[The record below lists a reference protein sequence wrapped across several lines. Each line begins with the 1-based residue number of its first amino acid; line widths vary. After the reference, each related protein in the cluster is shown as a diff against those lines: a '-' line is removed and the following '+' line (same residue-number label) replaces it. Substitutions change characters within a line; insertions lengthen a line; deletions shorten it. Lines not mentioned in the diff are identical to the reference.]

1 MNKIREWY
9 ISNQDAI
16 SWFLI
21 GLLSG
26 QAIDQLARRE
36 YVGALLSAAF
46 AAANYYLVRVR
57 L

>member
-9 ISNQDAI
+9 TRNQDAI

-26 QAIDQLARRE
+26 QALDQLARRE
-36 YVGALLSAAF
+36 YFGALLSAAL
-46 AAANYYLVRVR
+46 AAVNYYFVRVR